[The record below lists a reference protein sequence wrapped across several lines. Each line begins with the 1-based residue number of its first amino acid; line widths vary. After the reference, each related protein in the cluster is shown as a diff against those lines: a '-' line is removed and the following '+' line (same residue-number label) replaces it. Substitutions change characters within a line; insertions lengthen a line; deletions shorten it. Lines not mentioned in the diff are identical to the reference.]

1 MTQQQFVFLPM
12 WFRLLTFLL
21 LVSLA
26 GCTSQSTMRQE
37 ESVVGGVVAS
47 AKQAR
52 ELDEAQRYFLEIALR
67 SEYGNAD
74 PLVRRWERPVR
85 LFMDGDKPAALV
97 QEAYAVIDEMKS
109 LVPHLDI
116 QWVTDPDDANV
127 QIFFGPYKQY
137 SSKYAPKSRKY
148 LRRNWGFFTVRWHAS
163 SSGIESASMYV
174 DTHRARDDD
183 QRKHLLREELTQ
195 LFGLMADSKRYPDS
209 IFYQHWSTTTQYS
222 ELDRALIKMLYDKQ
236 IHSGMDE
243 QALRAVWADTAPKGA
258 RQGGELSANPALSLE
273 N

>member
-1 MTQQQFVFLPM
+1 M
-12 WFRLLTFLL
+12 WFRLLTIFL

-26 GCTSQSTMRQE
+26 GCASKSTQRLE
-37 ESVVGGVVAS
+37 ESVVGGAVAS
-47 AKQAR
+47 AKQAQ
-52 ELDEAQRYFLEIALR
+52 ELDEAQQYFLEIALR

-74 PLVRRWERPVR
+74 ALVRRWERPVR
-85 LFMDGDKPAALV
+85 LYIDGDKPAALV

-109 LVPHLDI
+109 LVPHLDAR
-116 QWVTDPDDANV
+116 WVSDPDEANV
-127 QIFFGPYKQY
+127 LIFFGPYKQY
-137 SSKYAPKSRKY
+137 SRKYAPKSRQH
-148 LRRNWGFFTVRWHAS
+148 LRRNWGFFTVRWQAN

-209 IFYQHWSTTTQYS
+209 IFYQNWSTTTQYS
-222 ELDRALIKMLYDKQ
+222 ELDRALIKLLYDKQ

-243 QALRAVWADTAPKGA
+243 QAIRARWLDETPEAASAD
-258 RQGGELSANPALSLE
+258 
-273 N
+273 

>member
-1 MTQQQFVFLPM
+1 
-12 WFRLLTFLL
+12 
-21 LVSLA
+21 
-26 GCTSQSTMRQE
+26 MRQDE
-37 ESVVGGVVAS
+37 AVDGAAVAS

-52 ELDEAQRYFLEIALR
+52 VLDEAQQYFLEIALR

-85 LFMDGDKPAALV
+85 LYLDGDKPAALV
-97 QEAYAVIDEMKS
+97 QEAYAVIDELQS
-109 LVPHLDI
+109 LVPHLDVR
-116 QWVTDPDDANV
+116 WVEDPDDANV

-163 SSGIESASMYV
+163 RSGIESASMYV

-222 ELDRALIKMLYDKQ
+222 ELDRALIKMLYDKE

-243 QALRAVWADTAPKGA
+243 KTLRAAWINAATKGA
-258 RQGGELSANPALSLE
+258 QQGRKQSVNPALGLE
-273 N
+273 R

>member
-1 MTQQQFVFLPM
+1 
-12 WFRLLTFLL
+12 
-21 LVSLA
+21 
-26 GCTSQSTMRQE
+26 MRQSE
-37 ESVVGGVVAS
+37 PVSGSTAANAEQVHV
-47 AKQAR
+47 
-52 ELDEAQRYFLEIALR
+52 LDEAQRYFLEIALR

-85 LFMDGDKPAALV
+85 LYIDGDKPAALV
-97 QEAYAVIDEMKS
+97 REAYAVIDEMKS

-116 QWVTDPDDANV
+116 RWVNDPDDANV

-137 SSKYAPKSRKY
+137 SSKYAPKSRQY

-163 SSGIESASMYV
+163 SRGIESASMYV

-243 QALRAVWADTAPKGA
+243 QAIREAWADNRPKSD
-258 RQGGELSANPALSLE
+258 QEGGVLIVNPPLVLKQ
-273 N
+273 